1 MRLGVIADIHG
12 NVAALEAVLAAL
24 RHRGVAQVVN
34 LGDLVS
40 GPLWPAETL
49 ALLRDAGIASLRGN
63 HDRWVAEGG
72 GGASDLFARDALTA
86 GDCAALGAL
95 PMHLRPLPGVLA
107 FHARPADDDAYLLED
122 VARGR
127 MVPAPVADVA
137 ARLGPTA
144 ETLIL
149 CAHSHQAAI
158 RQLPDGRVVV
168 NPGSVGMPAYE
179 DPTPPAHLCE
189 TGAPHA
195 RFAVLEVEEGQLL
208 AAELVAIAYDH
219 QAAVARALAN
229 GSAKWARWLA
239 TGEAGD
245 RARDG
250 GGPGSTTTN
259 PR

>member
-12 NVAALEAVLAAL
+12 NVLALQAVLGAL
-24 RHRGVAQVVN
+24 RQRGVTQVVD
-34 LGDLVS
+34 LGDVVS

-49 ALLRDAGIASLRGN
+49 ALLRDAGIPSLCGN
-63 HDRWVAEGG
+63 HDRWVAEGR
-72 GGASDLFARDALTA
+72 GGASDAFARAALTA
-86 GDCAALGAL
+86 EDAAWLGAL

-122 VARGR
+122 VAEGR
-127 MVPAPVADVA
+127 MVPARVAEVA
-137 ARLGPTA
+137 ARLGATA

-149 CAHSHQAAI
+149 CAHSHQPAI

-189 TGAPHA
+189 TGAPQA
-195 RFAVLEVEEGQLL
+195 RFAVLEVEAGRLVS
-208 AAELVAIAYDH
+208 ADLVAIAYDH
-219 QAAVARALAN
+219 GAAAARAAAN

-239 TGEAGD
+239 TGEA
-245 RARDG
+245 A
-250 GGPGSTTTN
+250 P
-259 PR
+259 

>member
-24 RHRGVAQVVN
+24 RQRGVSQVVN

-49 ALLRDAGIASLRGN
+49 AMLRAAGIPSLRGN

-72 GGASDLFARDALTA
+72 GGASDRFARDALA
-86 GDCAALGAL
+86 EADRAALGAL
-95 PMHLRPLPGVLA
+95 PVHLRPLPGVLA
-107 FHARPADDDAYLLED
+107 FHARPDDDDAYLLED
-122 VARGR
+122 VRDGR

-137 ARLGPTA
+137 ARLGETA

-195 RFAVLEVEEGQLL
+195 RFAVLEVADGRLL
-208 AAELVAIAYDH
+208 SAELVAIAYDH

-239 TGEAGD
+239 TGEAAAEAAG
-245 RARDG
+245 
-250 GGPGSTTTN
+250 
-259 PR
+259 

>member
-12 NVAALEAVLAAL
+12 NVLALQAVLGAL
-24 RHRGVAQVVN
+24 RQRGVTQVVD

-49 ALLRDAGIASLRGN
+49 ALLRDAGIPTLRGN

-72 GGASDLFARDALTA
+72 GGASDAFARAALTA
-86 GDCAALGAL
+86 EEAAGLGAL

-107 FHARPADDDAYLLED
+107 FHARPDDDDAYLLED
-122 VARGR
+122 VTEGR
-127 MVPAPVADVA
+127 MVPARVAEVA
-137 ARLGPTA
+137 ARLGATA

-149 CAHSHQAAI
+149 CAHSHQPVI

-179 DPTPPAHLCE
+179 DPTPPAHVCE
-189 TGAPHA
+189 TGAPQA
-195 RFAVLEVEEGQLL
+195 RFAVLEVEAGRLVS
-208 AAELVAIAYDH
+208 ADLVALAYDH
-219 QAAVARALAN
+219 EAAAARAAAN

-239 TGEAGD
+239 TGEA
-245 RARDG
+245 A
-250 GGPGSTTTN
+250 P
-259 PR
+259 